1 MGCYALSYLQ
11 GGFVRVRKSDLEKLT
26 TEVMQLRD
34 FLPRVLNGDL
44 IHMLHTARAAHTGTL
59 HLSVCVCVCV

>member
-1 MGCYALSYLQ
+1 M
-11 GGFVRVRKSDLEKLT
+11 RVRKSDLEKLT

-44 IHMLHTARAAHTGTL
+44 IETLHEARTAQTGTL
-59 HLSVCVCVCV
+59 PINLTLRAKILQ